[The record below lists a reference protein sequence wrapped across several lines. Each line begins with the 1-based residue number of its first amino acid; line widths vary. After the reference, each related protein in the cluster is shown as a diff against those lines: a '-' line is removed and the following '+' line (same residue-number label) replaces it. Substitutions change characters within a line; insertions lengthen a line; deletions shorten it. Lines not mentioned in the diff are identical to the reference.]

1 VQVSLSRLLSLLKP
15 PVNDALPCLDTK
27 WLEWFD
33 SKIAVLINRDGVDP
47 RDYGGKD
54 QQEWVH
60 SSICHGSSNERQ
72 PSDDRE
78 LVLAAEP
85 YVRQEG
91 EGKYRCKHC
100 QKLFIASSFV
110 EKHVANKHPEL
121 LKHLDDVGG
130 FHSLLS

>member
-1 VQVSLSRLLSLLKP
+1 M
-15 PVNDALPCLDTK
+15 NDVFPCLDIK

-33 SKIAVLINRDGVDP
+33 SKVAVLINRDGVDP

-60 SSICHGSSNERQ
+60 SSICHVSSNERRR
-72 PSDDRE
+72 SDDRE

-130 FHSLLS
+130 LHSLLS